1 MGIEAFVNA
10 DLIAEGLSGFAPQ
23 ASAIGA
29 GRILLARLR
38 ELAEDRQDFAFE
50 STLSGRALHTFLRR
64 LTRSGYQ
71 CHIFYL
77 WLPSADLAVARVRR
91 RVEAGG
97 HDVPERV
104 IRRRFSKSLV
114 NFDRLYRPAAT
125 AWRLYDGS
133 VIGRQRLIVHGR
145 LGGEPAVV
153 DPELC
158 AVVRRQIEEGSP

>member
-1 MGIEAFVNA
+1 VNA

-23 ASAIGA
+23 ASATDA

-38 ELAEDRQDFAFE
+38 QLAERRADFAFE
-50 STLSGRALHTFLRR
+50 STLSGRTLHTFLHR
-64 LTRSGYQ
+64 LTDSGYQ
-71 CHIFYL
+71 SHIFYL

-97 HDVPERV
+97 HDVPEPL
-104 IRRRFSKSLV
+104 IRRRFRKSLV

-133 VIGRQRLIVHGR
+133 VIGRHRLIAHGK
-145 LGGEPAVV
+145 LGEQPAVLHA
-153 DPELC
+153 ELW
-158 AVVRRQIEEGSP
+158 ALVRTHIEEASP